1 MWLSHSFRYSIGWPV
16 WNFVGSVHTPTVWKK
31 RNPVW
36 KIIMDFS
43 QKYGKF
49 SALSPHLCSKQVRL
63 MGLVHSYQFL
73 EKNNPVLNRNNNKN
87 QFYPK
92 IWHIFCFKTHISAQN
107 GYEYTNISLFFA
119 LIQSKS
125 MKNILKQPK
134 QLGKTIKTSKK
145 KFQKNPK
152 MAIFGVWLWF
162 GFLDRGKFWLNQ
174 LAWNSSR
181 WTPSPAPFSSLMCN
195 LIRRHEFQERSP

>member
-1 MWLSHSFRYSIGWPV
+1 
-16 WNFVGSVHTPTVWKK
+16 
-31 RNPVW
+31 
-36 KIIMDFS
+36 MDFS

-73 EKNNPVLNRNNNKN
+73 VKNNPVLNRNNNKN

-145 KFQKNPK
+145 NFSKKSKNGHFWGLTLVWF
-152 MAIFGVWLWF
+152 FGPWKILTEPIGLKLVEMNAVARTVQLVDEQ
-162 GFLDRGKFWLNQ
+162 LD
-174 LAWNSSR
+174 
-181 WTPSPAPFSSLMCN
+181 PST
-195 LIRRHEFQERSP
+195 